1 MDQAPATSFEASDV
15 ISMFPTLVWKLQLNP
30 TTRDSIEAEVLALLE
45 TLRRGEPPLREGEGW
60 QSEQNL
66 HRRHEI
72 RDLTAH
78 IDQAVRSILRFL
90 HIGYDAFE
98 ITGCWLNVLPK
109 GAAHRLHTHPN
120 NFLSGVYYVRTHP
133 GANTINFHDPR
144 NQTGIIRPPAVEL
157 TAENTDQAVVRVTDG
172 TMLVFPAYLQHSVD
186 ASTSDEERISISFNI
201 MFSSFTENLTKP
213 LWRAATAPTRAGA
226 HSSLANDR
234 H

>member
-30 TTRDSIEAEVLALLE
+30 TARDSIEAEVLALLE

-144 NQTGIIRPPAVEL
+144 VQTGIIRPPVTEL
-157 TAENTDQAVVRVTDG
+157 TNENTDQVVVSVSDG
-172 TMLVFPAYLQHSVD
+172 TLLLFPAYLQHSVD
-186 ASTSDEERISISFNI
+186 PSASDRERISVSFNI
-201 MFSSFTENLTKP
+201 MFSCYTENMSKP
-213 LWRAATAPTRAGA
+213 LW
-226 HSSLANDR
+226 
-234 H
+234 